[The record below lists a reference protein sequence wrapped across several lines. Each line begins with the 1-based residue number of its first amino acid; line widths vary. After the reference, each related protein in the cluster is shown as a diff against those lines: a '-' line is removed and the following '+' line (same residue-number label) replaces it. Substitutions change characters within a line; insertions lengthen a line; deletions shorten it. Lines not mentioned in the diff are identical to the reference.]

1 MIHSTHSSSRL
12 CRLLAIGVALGCVW
26 MHDAGAASSNATLST
41 PSRTS
46 VNNGA
51 TPIFYVPINRS
62 ELVTSAT
69 DLSEVIVTDPDVA
82 DVYVHGKQKVS
93 VIGKRIGQTTMR
105 LFDSSHKLV
114 RSMDV
119 FVTYDLPAVRRALK
133 EFLPA
138 EHIGVSMVNTRIALT
153 GDVTSAAAAAS
164 AIEIAEEFV
173 HGKLTEE
180 QLESRKS
187 HDGKDGKSDQSPI
200 INMMKISAG
209 QQVMLRIR
217 IGEVQR
223 TAVKNLGVSLQ
234 AFGDHLSIGTAI
246 GRLGAT
252 AADGTTKAFQYGSY
266 SAGSDA
272 FADVTVKGGNSK
284 GLGAAIEALE
294 RDGLFKVLAEPN
306 LTALSGEEAQ
316 FLAGGEFPIKVPQ
329 SQGVTTTEYKPYGV
343 ALKFTPFVLSQNR
356 IRIQVQPEVSQ
367 IDTSS
372 SSTTSDAPSITT
384 RRASTTVELAPG
396 ESFMIAGLMSDNITS
411 QIDQLPGAGEIPI
424 LGALF
429 RSTAFKRNETELVIS
444 VTPYLVDPVKGS
456 DVKLPTDDLRPASF
470 MESVFMGALGSNR
483 GIRGASLEG
492 PTGFM
497 TDN

>member
-1 MIHSTHSSSRL
+1 MNQPRHSL
-12 CRLLAIGVALGCVW
+12 NIVCRVLVAAFLLGGLG
-26 MHDAGAASSNATLST
+26 MHAAHAASIGSAPTKT
-41 PSRTS
+41 T

-62 ELVTSAT
+62 ELVTSAS
-69 DLSEVIVTDPDVA
+69 DLSEVIVTDPEVA
-82 DVYVHGKQKVS
+82 DVYVHGKRKVS

-105 LFDSSHKLV
+105 LFDSNHKLV

-138 EHIGVSMVNTRIALT
+138 ERIGVSMVNTRIALT
-153 GDVTSAAAAAS
+153 GDVSSAAAASS
-164 AIEIAEEFV
+164 ALEIAEEFV
-173 HGKLTEE
+173 HGKLSPE
-180 QLESRKS
+180 QLESRKIN
-187 HDGKDGKSDQSPI
+187 DGKENASPI
-200 INMMKISAG
+200 INMMKISSG

-234 AFGDHLSIGTAI
+234 AFGDNLSIGTAI
-246 GRLGAT
+246 GRLGGL
-252 AADGTTKAFQYGSY
+252 AADGTTRAFDYGSY
-266 SAGSDA
+266 AAGSDA
-272 FADVTVKGGNSK
+272 FASASIRSGNAQ
-284 GLGAAIEALE
+284 GVGAAIEALE

-316 FLAGGEFPIKVPQ
+316 FLAGGEFPIRVPQ
-329 SQGVTTTEYKPYGV
+329 AQGVTTTEYKPYGV

-372 SSTTSDAPSITT
+372 SGTSGDAPSITT

-411 QIDQLPGAGEIPI
+411 QIDQLPGAGEIPV

-444 VTPYLVDPVKGS
+444 VTPYLVDPIKGS
-456 DVKLPTDDLRPASF
+456 DIKLPTDDLRPASF

-483 GIRGASLEG
+483 GIKGVSLEG

>member
-1 MIHSTHSSSRL
+1 MMRVLRTSPFRFSRL
-12 CRLLAIGVALGCVW
+12 AALVVVFGL
-26 MHDAGAASSNATLST
+26 AASGSSMAANPVEGASKA
-41 PSRTS
+41 S

-51 TPIFYVPINRS
+51 NPIFYVPINRS

-173 HGKLTEE
+173 RGKLTEA
-180 QLESRKS
+180 QMDSRKI
-187 HDGKDGKSDQSPI
+187 HDGKSGSDQSPI

-223 TAVKNLGVSLQ
+223 TAVRNLGVSLQ

-246 GRLGAT
+246 GRAAGT
-252 AADGTTKAFQYGSY
+252 AADGTTKIFQYGGYTPST
-266 SAGSDA
+266 DA
-272 FADVTVKGGNSK
+272 FADVTVKGGRSE

-329 SQGVTTTEYKPYGV
+329 AQGVTTTEYKPYGV

-372 SSTTSDAPSITT
+372 SGTGSDAPSITT

-396 ESFMIAGLMSDNITS
+396 ESFMIAGLMSDNIAS
-411 QIDQLPGAGEIPI
+411 QVDQLPGAGEIPV

-444 VTPYLVDPVKGS
+444 VTPYLVDPIKGS
-456 DVKLPTDDLRPASF
+456 DMKLPTDDLRPASF

-483 GIRGASLEG
+483 GIKGAGLEG